1 MSVPALEAVALH
13 KRFGALAVAQDIN
26 LALPVGA
33 RHALIGPNGAGK
45 TTLINLLTGH
55 VTPSSGRIRLGG
67 EDISHMAPNQRVK
80 RGLVRTYQVNSLF
93 AELTPLETITLAV
106 LERTGRSTAWI
117 GSLGRH
123 RGAIEEAAA
132 LLAQLGLDGVA
143 NRPTHAL
150 AYGQQRLLEIA
161 LALAGKPK
169 VLLLDEPMAGIP
181 SEESQDILATIA
193 ALPADIAILF
203 IEHDMDLVFRFAR
216 RITVLVAGAILVEG
230 EPAEILADERVQAIY
245 LGDEH
250 LGPGAPA

>member
-1 MSVPALEAVALH
+1 MTAPALEAISLH
-13 KRFGALAVAQDIN
+13 KRFGALAVAQDIS

-45 TTLINLLTGH
+45 TTLINLLTGQIP
-55 VTPSSGRIRLGG
+55 PSSGRIRLCG

-93 AELTPLETITLAV
+93 AEMTPLETITLAV

-117 GSLGRH
+117 GSLKH
-123 RGAIEEAAA
+123 HHGAIEEAAG
-132 LLAQLGLDGVA
+132 LLALLGLDGVA
-143 NRPTHAL
+143 SRPTRVL

-169 VLLLDEPMAGIP
+169 VLLLDEPMSGIP
-181 SEESQDILATIA
+181 SEESHDILAIIA
-193 ALPADIAILF
+193 ALPADIAILL
-203 IEHDMDLVFRFAR
+203 IEHDMDLVFRFAQ

-230 EPAEILADERVQAIY
+230 EPAEILADERVHAVY

-250 LGPGAPA
+250 LGSGAPA